1 MILYTIE
8 HYYRAVEVDLW
19 YEILACAS
27 FSFSS
32 FFLVSQIASNFT
44 IIKNCLVFIYNSS
57 YVKSVLVLLIRKQ
70 VFSRLLNIN
79 VDFVSHFSWIEVE
92 IDWEIKDP
100 GAVYR
105 VLLPLFGGQG
115 SGGLSCGRCAVAKA
129 LRFQILKGKMTLTW
143 YFWKTQAT
151 PGEEEATAGNQV
163 DGDCQDGKGRKL
175 VTSGNKES
183 WSVPPTEGLWAMQFH
198 NFVDSEEV
206 AR

>member
-1 MILYTIE
+1 MQWWVIHFSADMECCMILYTIE

-92 IDWEIKDP
+92 ID
-100 GAVYR
+100 
-105 VLLPLFGGQG
+105 
-115 SGGLSCGRCAVAKA
+115 
-129 LRFQILKGKMTLTW
+129 
-143 YFWKTQAT
+143 
-151 PGEEEATAGNQV
+151 
-163 DGDCQDGKGRKL
+163 
-175 VTSGNKES
+175 
-183 WSVPPTEGLWAMQFH
+183 
-198 NFVDSEEV
+198 
-206 AR
+206 